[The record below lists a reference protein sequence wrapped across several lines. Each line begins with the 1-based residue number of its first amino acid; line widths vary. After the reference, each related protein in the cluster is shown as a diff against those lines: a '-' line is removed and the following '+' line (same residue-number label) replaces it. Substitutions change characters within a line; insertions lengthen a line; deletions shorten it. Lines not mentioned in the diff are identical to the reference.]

1 MVDSPAP
8 PLLAGDAG
16 ADRQLIDQAK
26 AGEPAACDAL
36 ARRYRQAAYLLALQM
51 LGNRDDAMDVTQD
64 AMLRFFSTLGSFDAT
79 RRVQPWLFTIVRNQV
94 RDLWRRRQ
102 RRPADAAGE
111 SDCPRRAAGRAAAE
125 PGNGPPPPGAA
136 RARLARARR
145 PAGREARDHRAAR
158 LPRSV
163 LQRDRP
169 GARHPHRHRD
179 VEAARRPPAAAG
191 AARRRGT
198 SCLSPVGGR
207 STRPCS
213 RDTSTARWC
222 SATSS
227 GYGCIWSSAP
237 CAGPWSRTCA
247 WCGRLP

>member
-8 PLLAGDAG
+8 PLLAAGDAG

-36 ARRYRQAAYLLALQM
+36 ARRHRQAAYLLALQM

-111 SDCPRRAAGRAAAE
+111 SEALVEQLAAPQPSPEADLHRRELRERVWRALAALPAGKREIIVLRDFHDLSYSDIAQVLDI
-125 PGNGPPPPGAA
+125 PIGTVMSRLHGARRQL
-136 RARLARARR
+136 RARL
-145 PAGREARDHRAAR
+145 E
-158 LPRSV
+158 
-163 LQRDRP
+163 
-169 GARHPHRHRD
+169 
-179 VEAARRPPAAAG
+179 E
-191 AARRRGT
+191 
-198 SCLSPVGGR
+198 GGR
-207 STRPCS
+207 H
-213 RDTSTARWC
+213 A
-222 SATSS
+222 
-227 GYGCIWSSAP
+227 
-237 CAGPWSRTCA
+237 
-247 WCGRLP
+247 

>member
-64 AMLRFFSTLGSFDAT
+64 AMLRFFSTLGGFDAT

-94 RDLWRRRQ
+94 RDHWRRRQ

-111 SDCPRRAAGRAAAE
+111 SDALVEQLAAPQPSPEADLHRRELRERVWRALAALPAAKREIIVLRDFHDLSYSEIAQVLDI
-125 PGNGPPPPGAA
+125 PIGTVMSRLHGARRQL
-136 RARLARARR
+136 RARL
-145 PAGREARDHRAAR
+145 E
-158 LPRSV
+158 
-163 LQRDRP
+163 
-169 GARHPHRHRD
+169 
-179 VEAARRPPAAAG
+179 E
-191 AARRRGT
+191 
-198 SCLSPVGGR
+198 GGR
-207 STRPCS
+207 H
-213 RDTSTARWC
+213 A
-222 SATSS
+222 
-227 GYGCIWSSAP
+227 
-237 CAGPWSRTCA
+237 
-247 WCGRLP
+247 